1 MSSFGESDFTVEGRR
16 GYMLFADG
24 AGSLTSSRLMTGDLR
39 TGTITV
45 TDVVS
50 GNIST
55 PSIQVT
61 SDATI
66 SNLTVNNIY
75 STNDLRISTAN
86 KNIYLF
92 NSNVGIGTTSL
103 LDDKLYIYGNARVSN
118 TLIAQYVGV
127 GTSPTTNL
135 HVVGTVSATKDV
147 FIDGL
152 FSGAKMRLG
161 SLISLGGP
169 VDSNLSSNLNVAGYV
184 SASNVITSNLDV
196 HYITSS
202 YNEIIMETNV
212 NLEQNLV
219 VDGKITTT
227 ELEISNLIISNI
239 YSPSSLT
246 LTAPQDLI
254 LSTSNVGIGTTE
266 PLYEVHINKDV
277 LVNNVKIENSLTAA
291 GDVTIGGTYQGTKI
305 RVGSQLISNLVSS
318 TGSTVVQG
326 SLTVDDGI
334 SSGPITATEIIT
346 SNISSVLSDYDS
358 NSQIEVVNTLG
369 EAGMSLKSASQS
381 PTYISQSNIGDCRME
396 NNGTGNVYI
405 SQRNGGNIY
414 MQVLNRSNLLVL
426 DSSGRVGISSSTPAY
441 TFDVSSGTSRISS
454 FYANPFN
461 STNEPQFY
469 FSNNLFGKD
478 QVTFINADA
487 RINIK
492 DYGGRFIRFF
502 DETQLA
508 GSITQTGGTTNY
520 NSNSDYRIKNNI
532 EPLDD
537 PLNTICSLNPVQFT
551 FRNHNTI
558 IPGFLA
564 HEVQSFIPSAVVGLK
579 DAITENGD
587 ILPQQMDKTHII
599 PYLVAAVKE
608 LKTRLEALENKQ

>member
-346 SNISSVLSDYDS
+346 SNISSVLSDYVS

-520 NSNSDYRIKNNI
+520 NSSSDYRIKNNI